1 MRRWRLRR
9 QVARVLAGRPLRPER
24 ISQDDV
30 EILSS
35 AIAIKAAV
43 SLAEPDPE
51 LVAMLARR
59 VQSEQNAPPPT
70 RPSGPTRREL
80 LAGGGVAAVISGVTG
95 LVAGRSFLHG
105 RSSSTRSATL
115 EPSSSAWTAVATS
128 EDVAHHP
135 AVLFQA
141 RGVHGVLS
149 TDSRGQPMAISGVCT
164 HQGCVLF
171 LALGFSQPRLECP
184 CQGAAFTLN
193 GKVLFHERTQNLDAL
208 PRLEVRMRGDAAE
221 VLLPNDVTRP

>member
-9 QVARVLAGRPLRPER
+9 QVARVLAGRPLRRDR
-24 ISQDDV
+24 ISQDDAEV
-30 EILSS
+30 LSS

-43 SLAEPDPE
+43 SLAEPDPKF
-51 LVAMLARR
+51 VAMLARR
-59 VQSEQNAPPPT
+59 VQSEQNPPPHT
-70 RPSGPTRREL
+70 RPSGPTRRGL
-80 LAGGGVAAVISGVTG
+80 LAGGVAAVISGVTG
-95 LVAGRSFLHG
+95 LVAGRRFLYG
-105 RSSSTRSATL
+105 RSSTRSATL
-115 EPSSSAWTAVATS
+115 EPSASAWTAVATS

-149 TDSRGQPMAISGVCT
+149 TDSHGQPIAISGVCT

-184 CQGAAFTLN
+184 CHRAAFALS
-193 GKVLFHERTQNLDAL
+193 GKVLFHELTQDLDAL
-208 PRLEVRMRGDAAE
+208 PRLEVRIRGDAAE